1 MPRPVRPPARLWR
14 LLPLASALLL
24 SGCIVFTCR
33 V

>member
-1 MPRPVRPPARLWR
+1 MPRSFRPPARYWR

>member
-1 MPRPVRPPARLWR
+1 MPSIRPTVRYWR
-14 LLPLASALLL
+14 VLPLAAALLL